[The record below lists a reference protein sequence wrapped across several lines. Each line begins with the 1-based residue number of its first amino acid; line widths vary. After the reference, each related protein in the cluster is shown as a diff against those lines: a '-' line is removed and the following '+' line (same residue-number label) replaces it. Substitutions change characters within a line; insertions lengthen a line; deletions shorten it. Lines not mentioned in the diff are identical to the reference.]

1 MGEDTFEYWAWKT
14 KQYRLF
20 GDLLD
25 IAVRNGFK
33 IPSFET
39 WTSGYESRGG
49 SGSGYGMGSGSGA
62 VTPGGVDPR
71 LILQHAGFYYHQAAM
86 CNIVRR
92 KKFLAVEAVS
102 LLNDNNIAL
111 TINS

>member
-33 IPSFET
+33 ISSSET
-39 WTSGYESRGG
+39 WTNAYESRGG
-49 SGSGYGMGSGSGA
+49 SGSGYGVGSGA
-62 VTPGGVDPR
+62 ATPGGVDPR

-86 CNIVRR
+86 CNIERR
-92 KKFLAVEAVS
+92 KKFLAVQWKQ
-102 LLNDNNIAL
+102 
-111 TINS
+111 